1 MLGALQPEG
10 CGFESTSR
18 GYVWC
23 LAAGGL
29 RVRIHLKGVCLVP
42 CSRRVAGS
50 NPPQGGMF
58 GALQPEGCGFEST
71 SRGYVRCLAAGGLR
85 VRIHLKGVCSVPCS
99 RRVAG
104 SNPPQGG
111 MFGALQPEG
120 CGFESTSSRRVGTL
134 GKSFTRNCSCA
145 SA

>member
-1 MLGALQPEG
+1 M
-10 CGFESTSR
+10 T
-18 GYVWC
+18 
-23 LAAGGL
+23 
-29 RVRIHLKGVCLVP
+29 RVLKGD
-42 CSRRVAGS
+42 
-50 NPPQGGMF
+50 GGV
-58 GALQPEGCGFEST
+58 G
-71 SRGYVRCLAAGGLR
+71 RGGV
-85 VRIHLKGVCSVPCS
+85 GVCSVPCS